1 LDDLRRRLTRLETAL
16 AEQQRDAGV
25 VVARGSSRGADVREE
40 GARMNADAKRRETE
54 ETEHLSTTPASSSSG
69 WRAAWRR
76 ARRFASRFSFSRRE
90 GSEEE

>member
-1 LDDLRRRLTRLETAL
+1 
-16 AEQQRDAGV
+16 V
-25 VVARGSSRGADVREE
+25 VVKRGSSRGADAREE

-54 ETEHLSTTPASSSSG
+54 ETEHPSTTAASSSSGWG